1 VYNFTTHPEFS
12 DVRVRQAI
20 AYIIDRNENGTV
32 ALGDSGK
39 ACKFMAGFSDIA
51 VPDWISDAD
60 QKKLQAYEKDEAK
73 ATQLLQAAGWKKA
86 GDKWQLPSGK
96 PAAYDLKFP
105 TEFADWNPA
114 ATNAADQLNKFGF
127 NITKRGITFTQLS
140 PDVLAGKFDMAIQ
153 SWGASSHPHPYFS
166 FVQDLYTF
174 NYVTAANSGGKGMNF
189 PLKQTTSAG
198 PIDLQAVVDKSAQG
212 LNVDEQKKNVTAAAL
227 AFNELLPIM
236 PLWERYG
243 NNPALEGVRVAKF
256 PADDDPILKNAP
268 YADNFV
274 IMYMYQGKVAPV

>member
-1 VYNFTTHPEFS
+1 MYNFTTHPEFS

-73 ATQLLQAAGWKKA
+73 ATSLLQAAGWKKS
-86 GDKWQLPSGK
+86 GDKWTTPSGK
-96 PAAYDLKFP
+96 PAAYDIKFP

-166 FVQDLYTF
+166 FVQDLH
-174 NYVTAANSGGKGMNF
+174 VQLRDRGE
-189 PLKQTTSAG
+189 LRR
-198 PIDLQAVVDKSAQG
+198 QG
-212 LNVDEQKKNVTAAAL
+212 
-227 AFNELLPIM
+227 NEL
-236 PLWERYG
+236 
-243 NNPALEGVRVAKF
+243 PAQ
-256 PADDDPILKNAP
+256 ADDVRGSDRPAGRRRQVRPGPERRRAEEERHRRGAGLQRAAP
-268 YADNFV
+268 DHAAV
-274 IMYMYQGKVAPV
+274 GALR